1 MATMYY
7 VIADDFDCPLI
18 GFASSLK
25 EAKRI
30 ISEDAKQ
37 FAEVDCSMKYSIIK
51 GERITYDV
59 TPYFEFNFEEKKNQN
74 KPDPA
79 IKAGLFF

>member
-7 VIADDFDCPLI
+7 VIADELDCPLI

-25 EAKRI
+25 EAKKI

-37 FAEVDCSMKYSIIK
+37 FAEIDCSMTYSIIK

-59 TPYFEFNFEEKKNQN
+59 TPHFKFDFEEKKNQN
-74 KPDPA
+74 KPDPP
-79 IKAGLFF
+79 